1 MKQQP
6 PNNKIA
12 HSPERALL
20 KIRTEKNRALIL
32 KTVLLLFLFL
42 LQLTVLSLLYGWVIH
57 AFTG

>member
-42 LQLTVLSLLYGWVIH
+42 LQLTVLSLLY
-57 AFTG
+57 